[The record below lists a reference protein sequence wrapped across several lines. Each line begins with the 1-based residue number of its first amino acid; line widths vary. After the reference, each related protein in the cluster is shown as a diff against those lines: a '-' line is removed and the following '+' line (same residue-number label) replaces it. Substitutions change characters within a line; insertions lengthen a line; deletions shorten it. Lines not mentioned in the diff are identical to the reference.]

1 MGRRDRIIRAV
12 MAGGLFCVLGTVLR
26 FLLLRM
32 NVGAVLAI
40 IAYIALAWACAVV
53 AREAYGERLKR
64 WLKRPGNDD
73 KDRLIS
79 LLLCAVCFIALNL
92 ACYLLWYVLYMSI
105 DWFHDYATC
114 HGFPSRLLIVA
125 VVALNMIAGTVA
137 GCETYERA
145 VKRWMEK

>member
-53 AREAYGERLKR
+53 ARETYGERLKR
-64 WLKRPGNDD
+64 WLKRPDNDD

-92 ACYLLWYVLYMSI
+92 
-105 DWFHDYATC
+105 T
-114 HGFPSRLLIVA
+114 
-125 VVALNMIAGTVA
+125 
-137 GCETYERA
+137 
-145 VKRWMEK
+145 

>member
-1 MGRRDRIIRAV
+1 

-92 ACYLLWYVLYMSI
+92 TCYLLWYVLYMSS
-105 DWFHDYATC
+105 DLFHDYATRT
-114 HGFPSRLLIVA
+114 GFPSRLLIVA
-125 VVALNMIAGTVA
+125 VAGLNLIAGAAA

>member
-1 MGRRDRIIRAV
+1 

-32 NVGAVLAI
+32 NVVAVLAI
-40 IAYIALAWACAVV
+40 IAYIALAGACAVV

-92 ACYLLWYVLYMSI
+92 
-105 DWFHDYATC
+105 T
-114 HGFPSRLLIVA
+114 
-125 VVALNMIAGTVA
+125 
-137 GCETYERA
+137 
-145 VKRWMEK
+145 

>member
-40 IAYIALAWACAVV
+40 IAYIALAGACAVI

-64 WLKRPGNDD
+64 WLKRPDNDD

-79 LLLCAVCFIALNL
+79 LLLCAVCFIVINFLV
-92 ACYLLWYVLYMSI
+92 YQFWYILLMVSDRFLDI
-105 DWFHDYATC
+105 ATRT
-114 HGFPSRLLIVA
+114 GFPSRLLIVA
-125 VVALNMIAGTVA
+125 VVVLNLIAGAVA
-137 GCETYERA
+137 GCEIYERS
-145 VKRWMEK
+145 VKRWLEK

>member
-40 IAYIALAWACAVV
+40 IAYIALAGACAVI

-64 WLKRPGNDD
+64 WLKRPDNDD

-79 LLLCAVCFIALNL
+79 LLLCAVCFIVINFLV
-92 ACYLLWYVLYMSI
+92 YQFWYILLMVSDRFL
-105 DWFHDYATC
+105 DFATRT
-114 HGFPSRLLIVA
+114 GFPSRLLIVA
-125 VVALNMIAGTVA
+125 VVVLNLIAGAVA
-137 GCETYERA
+137 GCEIYERS
-145 VKRWMEK
+145 VKRWLEK

>member
-12 MAGGLFCVLGTVLR
+12 MAGGLFCVLGTALR

-40 IAYIALAWACAVV
+40 IAYIALAGACAVV
-53 AREAYGERLKR
+53 ARETYGERLKR
-64 WLKRPGNDD
+64 WLKRPDNDD

-92 ACYLLWYVLYMSI
+92 ACYLLWYVLYMSS
-105 DWFHDYATC
+105 DWFHDYATRT
-114 HGFPSRLLIVA
+114 GFPSRLLIVA
-125 VVALNMIAGTVA
+125 VVALNLIAGAVA

-145 VKRWMEK
+145 VKRWLEK

>member
-40 IAYIALAWACAVV
+40 IAYAALAGACAVI

-64 WLKRPGNDD
+64 WLKRPDNDD

-79 LLLCAVCFIALNL
+79 LLLCAVCFIVINFLV
-92 ACYLLWYVLYMSI
+92 YQFWYILLMVSDRFL
-105 DWFHDYATC
+105 DFATRT
-114 HGFPSRLLIVA
+114 GFPSSLLIVA
-125 VVALNMIAGTVA
+125 VVVLNLIAGAVA
-137 GCETYERA
+137 GCEIYERS
-145 VKRWMEK
+145 VKRWLEK